1 MINVLNRLP
10 SFIKSRLNKS
20 RSVALVLSSGGAR
33 GLAHIGVIEELLKN
47 NYEIKSIAGTSM
59 GAVIG
64 GIYAAG
70 KLQEFKEWACSVDK
84 VKLLRLVDFTFS
96 SQGFIRGDRVLNE
109 IKKMV
114 GHIHIEDL
122 EIPYVAVAT
131 DIKEQVEVVFREG
144 DLYEAIRSSMAIPTV
159 FTPNIVDGKEL
170 VDGGILNPLPMDLVK
185 RTPGDLLV
193 VVNVNHNGPLPK
205 PIMKKIAKKEK
216 NGWFGSNGSGK
227 TKDKKLGYFDLLM
240 RSFDLTQDRLS
251 DLIIEK
257 HQPDIL
263 INISRES
270 SGSFEFYRTKELIE
284 IGKEAFAKR
293 VIKKH

>member
-1 MINVLNRLP
+1 MINLLDRLP

-20 RSVALVLSSGGAR
+20 RSIALVLSSGGAR
-33 GLAHIGVIEELLKN
+33 GLAHIGVIEELLRN
-47 NYEIKSIAGTSM
+47 NYQITSIAGTSM

-70 KLQEFKEWACSVDK
+70 KLQEFKEWASSVDK

-122 EIPYVAVAT
+122 DIPYVTVAT
-131 DIKEQVEVVFREG
+131 DIKEQEEVIFRKG

-170 VDGGILNPLPMDLVK
+170 VDGGILNPLPMDLVH

-205 PIMKKIAKKEK
+205 PIMKKIVKNER
-216 NGWFGSNGSGK
+216 NGWFGSNGNGK
-227 TKDKKLGYFDLLM
+227 AKDKKMGYFDLLM
-240 RSFDLTQDRLS
+240 RSFDLTQDKLS

-284 IGKEAFAKR
+284 IGKEAFANR
-293 VIKKH
+293 IIKKH